1 MDRIIYPQPGGPIA
15 VILSVQIERQPGE
28 SERDALLRHAR
39 QILPEGTPLAVVAAE
54 TLPTDRSWRNAWAAD
69 FSSAGDDR
77 EPAQVTIDME
87 LAREVHR
94 GRLRAARAPLLAELD
109 TAFLRAIE
117 AGDQAAQAE
126 IAGRKQA
133 LRDAPGAAAITT
145 AKTPDALIA
154 SIADPALRERYA
166 TLLTPGKEA
175 R

>member
-15 VILSVQIERQPGE
+15 VILAVQIERQSGE

-39 QILPEGTPLAVVAAE
+39 QLLPEGTPLAVVTEDA
-54 TLPTDRSWRNAWAAD
+54 LPTDRSWRNAWAAT
-69 FSSAGDDR
+69 FPADDDGK
-77 EPAQVTIDME
+77 PTQVTIDMD

-94 GRLRAARAPLLAELD
+94 GRLRAARTPLLAELD
-109 TAFLRAIE
+109 TAFLQAIE
-117 AGDQAAQAE
+117 AGDPAAQAA
-126 IAGRKQA
+126 IASRKQA

-145 AKTPDALIA
+145 AKTPEALIT

-166 TLLTPGKEA
+166 TLLTTAKET

>member
-15 VILSVQIERQPGE
+15 VILPVQIDRHPGE
-28 SERDALLRHAR
+28 SEQDALLRHAR
-39 QILPEGTPLAVVAAE
+39 QLLPEGTPLAVVTVDA
-54 TLPTDRSWRNAWAAD
+54 LPKDRSWRNAWATA
-69 FSSAGDDR
+69 FPAGDDGK
-77 EPAQVTIDME
+77 PVQVTIDVD

-117 AGDQAAQAE
+117 AGDPAAQAA
-126 IAGRKQA
+126 IASRKQA
-133 LRDAPGAAAITT
+133 LRDAPGAAAITA
-145 AKTPDALIA
+145 AKTPEALIA
-154 SIADPALRERYA
+154 SIADPALRARYA